1 MHCLALPKR
10 GCISALKHRGHWK
23 KLRSIYTGRAHTSS
37 NLDPQ
42 VGDNVSTSESPLIR
56 QEFAQV
62 RRNLM
67 PMDKNASTMKECEY
81 DYLEQQ
87 QLPCVGLS
95 KRRDWVWRMLA
106 DLLLKVSDTSMF
118 VLQDR
123 IGRDGS
129 LISGNLPTR
138 HASVPEHTRRPPSL
152 PLTAPL
158 LPPISDHQL
167 QELVDFVTGNR
178 CCLSDGCCPV
188 SVKIS
193 ISSICQSCP
202 CCAFCCAC
210 GQSLQSWHALFYGP
224 ASRIPGPYRMGK
236 LCWTLMCTWVRPLL
250 RAQSSMLH
258 IQSL

>member
-1 MHCLALPKR
+1 
-10 GCISALKHRGHWK
+10 
-23 KLRSIYTGRAHTSS
+23 
-37 NLDPQ
+37 
-42 VGDNVSTSESPLIR
+42 
-56 QEFAQV
+56 
-62 RRNLM
+62 
-67 PMDKNASTMKECEY
+67 
-81 DYLEQQ
+81 
-87 QLPCVGLS
+87 
-95 KRRDWVWRMLA
+95 MLA

-188 SVKIS
+188 SVKRS

-210 GQSLQSWHALFYGP
+210 GQSLQSWHALLLMDLRQGFQDHTEWVSCAGH
-224 ASRIPGPYRMGK
+224 
-236 LCWTLMCTWVRPLL
+236 LCALGSALSCVRSPQCSISSHCSPDLILEAILSPLPPFSCMPFSIL
-250 RAQSSMLH
+250 FIS
-258 IQSL
+258 